1 MSITVQPRVMPS
13 ITHATA
19 VALVAAAR
27 AATAELKI
35 DVAVVITDAGGHL
48 VAFERTDGAPFL
60 TGDVAIR
67 KAWTASSYG
76 IATHVWNDYIAD
88 PEVAPLA
95 NLHGLMPVG
104 FDVPG

>member
-1 MSITVQPRVMPS
+1 MSSTVQPRVTPS
-13 ITHATA
+13 ITHAA
-19 VALVAAAR
+19 ALAL
-27 AATAELKI
+27 ELKI
-35 DVAVVITDAGGHL
+35 QVAVAITDAGGHL

-67 KAWTASSYG
+67 KAWTAFSYG

>member
-1 MSITVQPRVMPS
+1 M
-13 ITHATA
+13 A
-19 VALVAAAR
+19 
-27 AATAELKI
+27 
-35 DVAVVITDAGGHL
+35 ITDAGGHL